1 MKGTSLRLAILFF
14 CATGTVL
21 ILQSAFDA
29 SDHGKA
35 ERAVR
40 NYTDGG
46 AKSLGALV
54 EERAPGGAWTT
65 EITHGCRGIVQVR
78 YQAGASR
85 YAWDYEVPSHT
96 IHPANPAG
104 ADLLAELV
112 QAAPTPPA
120 DGGVA
125 LPRVP

>member
-1 MKGTSLRLAILFF
+1 MKGTPLRLAILFF

-29 SDHGKA
+29 SDHRKA

-46 AKSLGALV
+46 AKALGALV

-65 EITHGCRGIVQVR
+65 EITHGCRGIVRVR
-78 YQAGASR
+78 YQAGASL
-85 YAWDYEVPSHT
+85 YEWDYEVPSHT

-104 ADLLAELV
+104 AELLTALV
-112 QAAPTPPA
+112 EAAPKHPP
-120 DGGVA
+120 DGGA
-125 LPRVP
+125 ATPRVP